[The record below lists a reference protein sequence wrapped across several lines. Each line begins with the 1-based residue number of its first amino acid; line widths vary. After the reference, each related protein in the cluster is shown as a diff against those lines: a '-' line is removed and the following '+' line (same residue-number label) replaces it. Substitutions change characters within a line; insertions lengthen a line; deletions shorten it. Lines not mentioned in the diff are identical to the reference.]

1 MCGVTGIFDIRGRG
15 DVDRSL
21 LRRMTDSL
29 AHRGPDGAGFHYAP
43 GLGLGHRRL
52 AIVDL
57 ATGNQ
62 PLFNEDGTIC
72 VVFNGEI
79 YNFQPLMVE
88 LTALGHVFR
97 TRCDTEVIVH
107 AWEEWGEDCLD
118 RFNGM
123 FAFALWDAKRE
134 TLFLARDRLGEKPLY
149 YSFLSDGRL
158 LFASE
163 LKCLLLSP
171 DIDRRLD
178 PQAIEEFFAYG
189 YIPDPRSIY
198 LGVRKLAPAHSLL
211 VRRGSPPPEPRRY
224 WDVRFVDG
232 ATVHQEEVEEELIAR
247 LRESVRMRMIADVP
261 LGAFLSGGVDSSGV
275 VAMMAGLKPEPV
287 STFSIAFGA
296 KGWDESAYAAGMAE
310 RYRSDH
316 HVKEIVP
323 NSFDLLDRLAGI
335 YDEPFGDSSAI
346 PTFRVC
352 AMAREGVT
360 VALSGDGGDEVFA
373 GYRRYRWHCFE
384 ERVRRVVPAA
394 LGRPLFGMLG
404 AVYPKLDWAPRP
416 LRAKATLEELAR
428 GPVEAYFS
436 SVSICGSVLRRR
448 LFSSGLARELQG
460 YDAVDVLRS
469 HIGRCGSDDP
479 LSQVQ
484 YADFHTYL
492 PGDILTK
499 VDRASMASSLE
510 VRVPLLDHT
519 LVEWAGAA
527 AFRSEAARAR
537 RQARLQS
544 GPRTVCCE
552 GHIVPPQAG
561 LCGAARAMVPRPAAP
576 AAARYLVRTGA
587 ARLRSVRHG
596 YAGAALRSAPVRR
609 SRPQRGPLDAFD
621 DGSVLATGRQRRPVR
636 SGAAARRGHRLT
648 GSPLAQI
655 APPDYSSRAVPV
667 AQPDRATVS

>member
-1 MCGVTGIFDIRGRG
+1 
-15 DVDRSL
+15 
-21 LRRMTDSL
+21 
-29 AHRGPDGAGFHYAP
+29 
-43 GLGLGHRRL
+43 
-52 AIVDL
+52 
-57 ATGNQ
+57 
-62 PLFNEDGTIC
+62 
-72 VVFNGEI
+72 
-79 YNFQPLMVE
+79 
-88 LTALGHVFR
+88 
-97 TRCDTEVIVH
+97 
-107 AWEEWGEDCLD
+107 
-118 RFNGM
+118 
-123 FAFALWDAKRE
+123 
-134 TLFLARDRLGEKPLY
+134 
-149 YSFLSDGRL
+149 
-158 LFASE
+158 
-163 LKCLLLSP
+163 
-171 DIDRRLD
+171 
-178 PQAIEEFFAYG
+178 
-189 YIPDPRSIY
+189 
-198 LGVRKLAPAHSLL
+198 
-211 VRRGSPPPEPRRY
+211 
-224 WDVRFVDG
+224 VRFVDG

-404 AVYPKLDWAPRP
+404 ALYPKLDWAPRP

-519 LVEWAGAA
+519 LVEWAARLPSGLKLRGREGKHVFKAA
-527 AFRSEAARAR
+527 LEPYVAKDILYRPKQGFAVPLAQWFRGPLRPRLRDTLFGPVLRGSGLFDMDTLARLFDQHQSGDRDHSAVLWTLSMMEAFLRQVDSGGRSEAA
-537 RQARLQS
+537 
-544 GPRTVCCE
+544 
-552 GHIVPPQAG
+552 PQ
-561 LCGAARAMVPRPAAP
+561 PAE
-576 AAARYLVRTGA
+576 V
-587 ARLRSVRHG
+587 
-596 YAGAALRSAPVRR
+596 
-609 SRPQRGPLDAFD
+609 
-621 DGSVLATGRQRRPVR
+621 
-636 SGAAARRGHRLT
+636 
-648 GSPLAQI
+648 I
-655 APPDYSSRAVPV
+655 A
-667 AQPDRATVS
+667 